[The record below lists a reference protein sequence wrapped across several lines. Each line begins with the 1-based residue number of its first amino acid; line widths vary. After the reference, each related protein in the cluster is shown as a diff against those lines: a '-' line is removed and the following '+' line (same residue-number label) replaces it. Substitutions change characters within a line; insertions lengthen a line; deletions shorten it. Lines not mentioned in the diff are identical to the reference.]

1 MATGTDQ
8 EVVVNVLNE
17 MCFSATDLLVKAEH
31 VMVLVSTM
39 SLDEE
44 GNDYLFAV
52 SAKCQEITSICHG
65 KLLRW
70 MELSSSKLSLIKCK
84 CFEHSAVA

>member
-70 MELSSSKLSLIKCK
+70 MELSSGKLSLIKCMLML
-84 CFEHSAVA
+84 